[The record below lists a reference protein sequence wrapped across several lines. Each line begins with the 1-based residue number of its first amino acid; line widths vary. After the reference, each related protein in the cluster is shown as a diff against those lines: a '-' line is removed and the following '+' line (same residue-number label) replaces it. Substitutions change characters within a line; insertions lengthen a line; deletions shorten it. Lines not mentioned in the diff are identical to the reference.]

1 MQASQFDQ
9 TMQTPGADS
18 VTAKRNDKRT
28 TYTKLE
34 VERGTYLG
42 YRLYLNVH
50 NPEKNVWKTAAIT
63 ITSDTVPALARRCPS
78 ARLLCMR
85 FDCLMFAAVGIR

>member
-1 MQASQFDQ
+1 
-9 TMQTPGADS
+9 MQTPGADS

-34 VERGTYLG
+34 VIRGTYLG

-50 NPEKNVWKTAAIT
+50 NPEKNVWNNGRHHDG
-63 ITSDTVPALARRCPS
+63 DTVRTGTQVS
-78 ARLLCMR
+78 
-85 FDCLMFAAVGIR
+85 